1 MLVLKGDVKYK
12 YSFHT
17 DFNSPTHPTP
27 PPTYL
32 HHNFAFLSNTQH
44 FLPKDF
50 EHRRFSP
57 IFPQAE
63 NFVFLAGAKNISLSS
78 ALTRKKKTGKVLIG
92 ILRAIYTVNK
102 LT

>member
-1 MLVLKGDVKYK
+1 M
-12 YSFHT
+12 
-17 DFNSPTHPTP
+17 
-27 PPTYL
+27 
-32 HHNFAFLSNTQH
+32 
-44 FLPKDF
+44 
-50 EHRRFSP
+50 HRRFSP

-63 NFVFLAGAKNISLSS
+63 KFVFLAGANNISLPS

>member
-17 DFNSPTHPTP
+17 DFNSPPHPHP
-27 PPTYL
+27 PPIFTTTLPSYQIL
-32 HHNFAFLSNTQH
+32 NI

-63 NFVFLAGAKNISLSS
+63 NFVFLAGAKNISLPS
-78 ALTRKKKTGKVLIG
+78 ALTRKKKLEKS
-92 ILRAIYTVNK
+92 
-102 LT
+102 

>member
-1 MLVLKGDVKYK
+1 M
-12 YSFHT
+12 
-17 DFNSPTHPTP
+17 
-27 PPTYL
+27 
-32 HHNFAFLSNTQH
+32 
-44 FLPKDF
+44 
-50 EHRRFSP
+50 HRRFSP

-63 NFVFLAGAKNISLSS
+63 KFVFLAGAKNISLPS